1 MSSKNLVFLINLHH
15 PYIKLDKDKFSKYEE
30 EGALFFR
37 AISRL
42 YLPLLN
48 MLSKFEK
55 ERIAAKFALI
65 FSASICA
72 LLDDE
77 EVKCGYNEWLDSLI
91 EFAKKEV
98 VRTKKNL
105 RMNSVARK
113 NLDDALKCKRD
124 FNDVYGCDLLGAFSN
139 FAKKEFVEILAT
151 CGTYMFVP
159 HFCDMGEILN
169 AQVESGLYAVKTC
182 FGRNPAGFFL
192 PEMGYAPEIE
202 NVLKLYGVEYTVLP
216 RHSFLFSKIPP
227 RSGIFAPAKFQN
239 SLDAFASV
247 KFDAKIAENPLYRDT
262 KDDLSW
268 ELSHEELFPFVRDGG
283 SRHATTFSYKKNG
296 GDLYDDAAASALAKC
311 DACDFVEAKTALLS
325 EAQEALDGERVF
337 IGTYFDGVSLSRSWA
352 EFFEFLECSVRE
364 AFSRDVKVVSF
375 SDLIENEGAKE
386 RQKIIPYLAAY
397 SGSRYGENLVS
408 SANNWM
414 MRYLRKSSE
423 RLVDLVSRFP
433 DDGGL
438 KARLLNLGARELM
451 LAQDCTLAK
460 MVDSNAYA
468 NFASECFRR
477 GIVSFSNA
485 YEALGKN
492 TVSTEWFC
500 SLEKAHSIFPWM
512 NYRIFAKKH

>member
-1 MSSKNLVFLINLHH
+1 MSSKNLVFLVNLHH
-15 PYIKLDKDKFSKYEE
+15 PYIKLDKGKFSKYEE
-30 EGALFFR
+30 EGTLFFR
-37 AISRL
+37 AISQL

-48 MLSKFEK
+48 MLSQFEK
-55 ERIAAKFALI
+55 ERIVAKFALT
-65 FSASICA
+65 FSASVCA

-77 EVKCGYNEWLDSLI
+77 EVKDGYNEWLDSLI
-91 EFAKKEV
+91 AFAKKEV
-98 VRTKKNL
+98 VRTKKDSALNA
-105 RMNSVARK
+105 VAQK
-113 NLDDALKCKRD
+113 NLDEALRCKRD
-124 FNDVYGCDLLGAFSN
+124 FNDVYGGDLLGAFSN

-151 CGTYMFVP
+151 CGTYLFVP
-159 HFCDMGEILN
+159 HFCDMPEILN

-227 RSGIFAPAKFQN
+227 RSGIFAPAKFRN

-247 KFDAKIAENPLYRDT
+247 KFDANIAAHPLYRNT

-283 SRHATTFSYKKNG
+283 SRHASTFSYKNNG
-296 GDLYDDAAASALAKC
+296 GDLYDNEAACERVKC
-311 DACDFVEAKTALLS
+311 DARDFIDAKSALLS
-325 EAQEALDGERVF
+325 EAQAVLDGESVS
-337 IGTYFDGVSLSRSWA
+337 IGTYFDGVSLSRHWA
-352 EFFEFLECSVRE
+352 EFLGFLERSVRE
-364 AFSRDVKVVSF
+364 AVSRGVKVVSF
-375 SDLIENEGAKE
+375 SDLIEREDAKD

-460 MVDSNAYA
+460 MVDSNTYA

-477 GIVSFSNA
+477 GIVSFSNV
-485 YEALGKN
+485 YEALGRN

-500 SLEKAHSIFPWM
+500 SLEKAHAIFPWM
-512 NYRIFAKKH
+512 NYRIFSKKH

>member
-1 MSSKNLVFLINLHH
+1 MSSKNLVFLLNLHH
-15 PYIKLDKDKFSKYEE
+15 PYIKLDKENFPRYEE
-30 EGALFFR
+30 EGTLFFR
-37 AISRL
+37 AISKL

-55 ERIAAKFALI
+55 ERISAKIALV
-65 FSASICA
+65 FSAQICA

-77 EVKCGYNEWLDSLI
+77 DVKNGYNEWLDSLI
-91 EFAKKEV
+91 EFAEKEV
-98 VRTKKNL
+98 ARTKKNSAL
-105 RMNSVARK
+105 NSIARK
-113 NLDDALKCKRD
+113 NRDEALRCKRD
-124 FNDVYGCDLLGAFSN
+124 FNEVYGRDLLGAFSN
-139 FAKKEFVEILAT
+139 FAKKDFVEILAT

-159 HFCDMGEILN
+159 HFCDMPEILN
-169 AQVESGLYAVKTC
+169 AQVESGLYAVRTC

-192 PEMGYAPEIE
+192 PEMGYAPEVE

-227 RSGIFAPAKFQN
+227 QGGIFAPAKFQN

-247 KFDAKIAENPLYRDT
+247 KFNVEIAANPLYKNT
-262 KDDLSW
+262 KSDLAW
-268 ELSHEELFPFVRDGG
+268 ELSHEELFPFVRDEG
-283 SRHATTFSYKKNG
+283 SRHASTFSYKSNG
-296 GDLYDDAAASALAKC
+296 GDLYDEAAANDRAKC
-311 DACDFVEAKTALLS
+311 DARDFVEAKTALLS
-325 EAQEALDGERVF
+325 KAQEALGGEQVF
-337 IGTYFDGVSLSRSWA
+337 VGTYFDGVSLSRNWA
-352 EFFEFLECSVRE
+352 EFFEFLECSLRE
-364 AFSRDVKVVSF
+364 AVSRGVKVVGF
-375 SDLIENEGAKE
+375 SDLIDRSGKKE

-408 SANNWM
+408 NANNWM

-460 MVDSNAYA
+460 MVDSNTYA

-477 GIVSFSNA
+477 RIVSFSNV

-500 SLEKAHSIFPWM
+500 SLEKAHAIFPWM